1 MFSLIELRRALGM
14 LKADSTDLF
23 NSTELFGNAPCLISK
38 LILKYT
44 LSHIK
49 TDYRSGHPKY
59 PQSNIKCIAKCIR
72 RTLQTKR

>member
-1 MFSLIELRRALGM
+1 MFSLIEIRRALGM

-38 LILKYT
+38 LIMKYT

-49 TDYRSGHPKY
+49 TDNRSGHPKAAL
-59 PQSNIKCIAKCIR
+59 SAK
-72 RTLQTKR
+72 

>member
-1 MFSLIELRRALGM
+1 MTLIDKFSVVLETVFSLIEIRRALGM

-44 LSHIK
+44 
-49 TDYRSGHPKY
+49 
-59 PQSNIKCIAKCIR
+59 
-72 RTLQTKR
+72 